1 MSDVLRS
8 FTTGTSVRRRRRELR
23 RRAGRFGGWVLFAAL
38 ALLIAAWWTTRD
50 TWSMG
55 GLLPKDAAFQA
66 SVDNVMRKRALLAQS
81 QMWELLPEGSAG
93 REAAQAALS
102 PAPVPEWLLNNLSSD
117 ISFWSSPRVDDFSEL
132 LVVSKMT
139 RVGCLAMKLARFL
152 PAMERERAGGLFLQ
166 HEPESGL
173 HFAVRGRMLVLSPSR
188 RALIHALTLADGDAL
203 GDQALQ
209 DWHAG
214 AARADLFARIS
225 PSAWPGLEEWADQV
239 SLSVHVR
246 EKEAVLSLA
255 ARLSTQRREQMDAL
269 LPGLAPQPLPHS
281 LPGIVS
287 LTFNAGQPLPAA
299 VRQLAAFAGKQ
310 ELAAS
315 LLQPLPPE
323 AGPHAALANLAV
335 GILEK
340 AGPSARLAWR
350 GVDLNEMLPVPY
362 AVLAVDG
369 GAEALAA
376 LRENPPAVPT
386 DNPEVDWTPRVS
398 PDSPVVQVP
407 LVGGP
412 ALKPCFADY
421 EGGVLFS
428 SNADDIQTLLTAAA
442 PGGEA
447 QQGNLQVTLHP
458 KEAVDALAGLY
469 ESYKEFGYI
478 QPNIIKTFDD
488 ALAAWRQ
495 LTARVEEI
503 SVLAKVESGELS
515 AVAQVHMP

>member
-8 FTTGTSVRRRRRELR
+8 FTTGTSVRKRRRELR
-23 RRAGRFGGWVLFAAL
+23 RRAGRFGGWVLFAAV
-38 ALLIAAWWTTRD
+38 ALLVAAWATTRD
-50 TWSMG
+50 TWPMG
-55 GLLPKDAAFQA
+55 GLIPKDAAFQA

-81 QMWELLPEGSAG
+81 QMWELLPENSAG
-93 REAAQAALS
+93 REAVQAALN

-152 PAMERERAGGLFLQ
+152 PALERERAGGLFLQ
-166 HEPESGL
+166 HEPGSGV
-173 HFAVRGRMLVLSPSR
+173 HFAVRGRMLLLSPSR
-188 RALIHALTLADGDAL
+188 RALIHALTLADGEAL
-203 GDQALQ
+203 GGQALEE
-209 DWHAG
+209 WHAG

-239 SLSVHVR
+239 SLSIHVR
-246 EKEAVLSLA
+246 EKEAVLALA
-255 ARLSTQRREQMDAL
+255 ARLSAPRREQMDAL
-269 LPGLAPQPLPHS
+269 LPGLAPQPLPQP

-287 LTFNAGQPLPAA
+287 LTFNSGQPLPAA
-299 VRQLAAFAGKQ
+299 LRQLAAFAGKQ
-310 ELAAS
+310 EMLEP
-315 LLQPLPPE
+315 LLQAVPAE
-323 AGPHAALANLAV
+323 AGPHAALATLAA

-340 AGPSARLAWR
+340 AGSSARLAWR
-350 GVDLNEMLPVPY
+350 GVDLDEMLPVPY
-362 AVLAVDG
+362 AALAVDG
-369 GAEALAA
+369 GGEALAA

-386 DNPEVDWTPRVS
+386 DNPEVDWIPRVS

-412 ALKPCFADY
+412 ALKPSFADY

-428 SNADDIQTLLTAAA
+428 TNADDILTLLSSPI
-442 PGGEA
+442 PGAEA
-447 QQGNLQVTLHP
+447 QQGNLHLILHP

-469 ESYKEFGYI
+469 GSYREFGYI
-478 QPNIIKTFDD
+478 QPNYIKTFDTT
-488 ALAAWRQ
+488 LAAWRQ
-495 LTARVEEI
+495 LAARVETV
-503 SVLAKVESGELS
+503 SVLAKMESGELS